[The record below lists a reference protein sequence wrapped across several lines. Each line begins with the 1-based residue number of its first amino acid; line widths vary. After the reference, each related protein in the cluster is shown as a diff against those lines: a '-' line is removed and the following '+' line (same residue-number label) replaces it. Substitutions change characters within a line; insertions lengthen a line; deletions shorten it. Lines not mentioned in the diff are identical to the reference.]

1 MCSLVLLSCDDAV
14 TAVVAFRADANL
26 RTPNVLK
33 AALAFVDFS
42 SATDA
47 RSVLNRF
54 RWIQVGFRTIV
65 RHLVSTSFNFF
76 EVGGFKPPQPLQQS
90 LAQLWAGNWD
100 R

>member
-14 TAVVAFRADANL
+14 TAVVAFRADAHV
-26 RTPNVLK
+26 RVPDVLEV
-33 AALAFVDFS
+33 ALTFVDVS
-42 SATDA
+42 STTDA
-47 RSVLNRF
+47 LRVLNRF
-54 RWIQVGFRTIV
+54 RWIQIGF

-90 LAQLWAGNWD
+90 LAQLWAGSWD